1 MGKAN
6 RVLLMLIAMVAIMIT
21 AVGINKVME
30 HYSTAKW
37 VKEQRERCEETRA
50 DVAQIQMTISEL
62 SQDQQALEEFIKE
75 NEQYFED
82 SAQVYEED
90 RQDSFGD
97 ISETVHEGDFSDPN
111 ISGNSLPEDIVS
123 GNDLFA
129 GDVSENDVS
138 GNQISEHSISENS
151 VSENSV
157 SGNSV
162 SGNSVSGN
170 SVSGNSVSGN
180 SVSENSVSGDSESGN
195 SVSGNS
201 VSGNSVSGNTVP
213 GKGMTESFMSHS
225 GGLENQKKRGSYEET
240 ILQNKYNQEIIK
252 DNGIDFSD
260 KKIVCLGDSITAA
273 TNLED
278 MEDYQQYSY
287 PAYLKEF
294 LGAGSVEN
302 LGIGG
307 SSIGRYWE
315 NAFVDRYKDI
325 PQDAD
330 IILVMGG
337 TNDGF
342 CVSQEEFG
350 TMEEREERTFIGDLD
365 ELMRGLKE
373 DYPEAKIIFVTP
385 LPNVLHDMLRKERDY
400 LLPQFMIANAMKM
413 LGEEYEIPV
422 IDLYG
427 SNLLDSHD
435 AAVIYNYMPDGVHCN
450 QQGYKVLAGKIA
462 AELISLYEMQEDDI
476 EEEL

>member
-6 RVLLMLIAMVAIMIT
+6 KVLLMLIAMVAIMIM

-90 RQDSFGD
+90 RQNSFGD
-97 ISETVHEGDFSDPN
+97 ISEAVHEGDFADPN
-111 ISGNSLPEDIVS
+111 ISGNSLLQDMVS

-138 GNQISEHSISENS
+138 GDGVSGNS

-170 SVSGNSVSGN
+170 SVSGNSVS
-180 SVSENSVSGDSESGN
+180 E
-195 SVSGNS
+195 
-201 VSGNSVSGNTVP
+201 NTVP
-213 GKGMTESFMSHS
+213 GRDMTESFMSS
-225 GGLENQKKRGSYEET
+225 NDGFENRKKRGSYEET
-240 ILQNKYNQEIIK
+240 ILQNKSNQEMIRN
-252 DNGIDFSD
+252 NGIDFSD

-278 MEDYQQYSY
+278 LEDYQQYSY

-373 DYPEAKIIFVTP
+373 NYPEAEIIFVTP

-400 LLPQFMIANAMKM
+400 LLPQSMIANAMKT

>member
-37 VKEQRERCEETRA
+37 VREQRERCEETRA

-75 NEQYFED
+75 NEQYFEN

-111 ISGNSLPEDIVS
+111 ISGNSLPEDMVS
-123 GNDLFA
+123 GNDLSA

-138 GNQISEHSISENS
+138 GNRILEHNILGND
-151 VSENSV
+151 V

-170 SVSGNSVSGN
+170 SVSGNSISGN
-180 SVSENSVSGDSESGN
+180 SVSENSVSG
-195 SVSGNS
+195 
-201 VSGNSVSGNTVP
+201 
-213 GKGMTESFMSHS
+213 KGMTESFMASND
-225 GGLENQKKRGSYEET
+225 GFENRKKRGSYEET
-240 ILQNKYNQEIIK
+240 ILQNKNNQEII
-252 DNGIDFSD
+252 NNSGIDFSD

-287 PAYLKEF
+287 PTYLKEF

-350 TMEEREERTFIGDLD
+350 TMEDRKERTFIGDLD

-400 LLPQFMIANAMKM
+400 LLPQSMIANAMKT

-450 QQGYKVLAGKIA
+450 QQGYKVLAREIA

>member
-6 RVLLMLIAMVAIMIT
+6 KVLMMLIAMVVIMIT
-21 AVGINKVME
+21 AVGINRVME
-30 HYSTAKW
+30 HHATEQWAK
-37 VKEQRERCEETRA
+37 ERRERYEQARA
-50 DVAQIQMTISEL
+50 EVAQIQMTISEL

-75 NEQYFED
+75 NEQYFDESAYFSED
-82 SAQVYEED
+82 HDA
-90 RQDSFGD
+90 DSDWD
-97 ISETVHEGDFSDPN
+97 IPEVIHEGDLSDSN
-111 ISGNSLPEDIVS
+111 ISGNSIFEDAVS
-123 GNDLFA
+123 GNDVLESNIS
-129 GDVSENDVS
+129 GNDVS
-138 GNQISEHSISENS
+138 GNQMP
-151 VSENSV
+151 ENSV

-180 SVSENSVSGDSESGN
+180 SVSGN

-201 VSGNSVSGNTVP
+201 AMN
-213 GKGMTESFMSHS
+213 K
-225 GGLENQKKRGSYEET
+225 KKRGSYEET
-240 ILQNKYNQEIIK
+240 ILQNKYNQEIIR
-252 DNGIDFSD
+252 NNRIDFSD

-273 TNLED
+273 ANLEN

-287 PAYLKEF
+287 PAYLKEL

-342 CVSQEEFG
+342 CVSQEDFG
-350 TMEEREERTFIGDLD
+350 TMKDREERTFIGDLD

-373 DYPEAKIIFVTP
+373 NYPDAQIIFITP

-400 LLPQFMIANAMKM
+400 LLPQTMIANAMKE
-413 LGEEYEIPV
+413 LGDEYEIPV
-422 IDLYG
+422 IDLYN
-427 SNLLDSHD
+427 SNVLDSHD

-450 QQGYKVLAGKIA
+450 PEGYQVLAEKIA
-462 AELISLYEMQEDDI
+462 AELIKLYEMQEDEI
-476 EEEL
+476 EKEL

>member
-6 RVLLMLIAMVAIMIT
+6 KVLMMLIAMVVIMIT
-21 AVGINKVME
+21 AVGINRVME
-30 HYSTAKW
+30 HHATEQWAK
-37 VKEQRERCEETRA
+37 ERRERYEQARA
-50 DVAQIQMTISEL
+50 EVAQIQMTISEL

-75 NEQYFED
+75 NEQYFDESAYFSED
-82 SAQVYEED
+82 HDA
-90 RQDSFGD
+90 DSDWDIPEVIHEGD
-97 ISETVHEGDFSDPN
+97 ISG
-111 ISGNSLPEDIVS
+111 
-123 GNDLFA
+123 
-129 GDVSENDVS
+129 NDVS
-138 GNQISEHSISENS
+138 GNQMLEYSVSGNS
-151 VSENSV
+151 VSGNSVSGNSVSWNSV

-170 SVSGNSVSGN
+170 SVSGNSAMN
-180 SVSENSVSGDSESGN
+180 
-195 SVSGNS
+195 
-201 VSGNSVSGNTVP
+201 
-213 GKGMTESFMSHS
+213 K
-225 GGLENQKKRGSYEET
+225 KKRGSYEET
-240 ILQNKYNQEIIK
+240 ILQNKYNQEIIR
-252 DNGIDFSD
+252 NNRIDFSD

-273 TNLED
+273 ANLEN

-287 PAYLKEF
+287 PAYLKEL

-342 CVSQEEFG
+342 CVSQEDFG
-350 TMEEREERTFIGDLD
+350 TMKDREERTFIGDLD

-373 DYPEAKIIFVTP
+373 NYPDAQIIFITP

-400 LLPQFMIANAMKM
+400 LLPQTMIANAMKE
-413 LGEEYEIPV
+413 LGDEYEIPV
-422 IDLYG
+422 IDLYN
-427 SNLLDSHD
+427 SNVLDSHD

-450 QQGYKVLAGKIA
+450 PEGYQVLAEKIA
-462 AELISLYEMQEDDI
+462 AELIKLYEMQEDEI
-476 EEEL
+476 EKEL

>member
-6 RVLLMLIAMVAIMIT
+6 RVLLMLIAMAAIMIT

-30 HYSTAKW
+30 HHSTAKW
-37 VKEQRERCEETRA
+37 IREQQERYEETRA

-75 NEQYFED
+75 NEQYFES
-82 SAQVYEED
+82 SAQVYEDDWQE
-90 RQDSFGD
+90 SFGD
-97 ISETVHEGDFSDPN
+97 ISEVVHEGDLSDPN
-111 ISGNSLPEDIVS
+111 ISGNSMLEDMVS
-123 GNDLFA
+123 GNNLFA

-138 GNQISEHSISENS
+138 GNRVLEHSVSENS

-180 SVSENSVSGDSESGN
+180 SVSGN
-195 SVSGNS
+195 TVSGND
-201 VSGNSVSGNTVP
+201 
-213 GKGMTESFMSHS
+213 MTGSFMSGS
-225 GGLENQKKRGSYEET
+225 DGFGNQKKRGSYEET
-240 ILQNKYNQEIIK
+240 ILQNKYNQEIIRN
-252 DNGIDFSD
+252 NGIDFSD

-273 TNLED
+273 ANLENL
-278 MEDYQQYSY
+278 EDYQQYSY
-287 PAYLKEF
+287 PAYLKEL

-373 DYPEAKIIFVTP
+373 NYPEAKIIFVTP

-400 LLPQFMIANAMKM
+400 LLPQFMIANAMKT
-413 LGEEYEIPV
+413 LGEEHEIPV
-422 IDLYG
+422 IDLYN

-462 AELISLYEMQEDDI
+462 AELINLYEMQEDDI

>member
-6 RVLLMLIAMVAIMIT
+6 RVLMMLIAMVVIMIT
-21 AVGINKVME
+21 AVGINRVME
-30 HYSTAKW
+30 RHATEQWAK
-37 VKEQRERCEETRA
+37 ERRERYEQARA
-50 DVAQIQMTISEL
+50 EVAQIQMTISEL

-75 NEQYFED
+75 NEQYFDESAYFSED
-82 SAQVYEED
+82 HDA
-90 RQDSFGD
+90 DSDWDIPEVIHEGD
-97 ISETVHEGDFSDPN
+97 ISG
-111 ISGNSLPEDIVS
+111 
-123 GNDLFA
+123 
-129 GDVSENDVS
+129 NDVS
-138 GNQISEHSISENS
+138 GNQMLEYS
-151 VSENSV
+151 VSGNSV

-180 SVSENSVSGDSESGN
+180 SVSGN
-195 SVSGNS
+195 SAMN
-201 VSGNSVSGNTVP
+201 
-213 GKGMTESFMSHS
+213 K
-225 GGLENQKKRGSYEET
+225 KKRGSYEET
-240 ILQNKYNQEIIK
+240 ILQNKYNQEIIR
-252 DNGIDFSD
+252 NNRIDFSD

-273 TNLED
+273 ANLEKL
-278 MEDYQQYSY
+278 EDYQQYSY
-287 PAYLKEF
+287 PAYLKKL

-342 CVSQEEFG
+342 CVSQEDFG
-350 TMEEREERTFIGDLD
+350 TMKDREERTFIGDLD

-373 DYPEAKIIFVTP
+373 NYPDAQIVFITP

-400 LLPQFMIANAMKM
+400 LLPQTMIANAMKE
-413 LGEEYEIPV
+413 LGDEYEIPV
-422 IDLYG
+422 IDLYN
-427 SNLLDSHD
+427 SNVLDSHD

-450 QQGYKVLAGKIA
+450 PEGYQVLAEKIA
-462 AELISLYEMQEDDI
+462 AELIKLYEMQEDEI
-476 EEEL
+476 EKEL

>member
-6 RVLLMLIAMVAIMIT
+6 KVLLMLIAMVAIMIM
-21 AVGINKVME
+21 AVGINRVME

-90 RQDSFGD
+90 RQNSFGD
-97 ISETVHEGDFSDPN
+97 ISEAVHEGDFADPN
-111 ISGNSLPEDIVS
+111 ISGNSLLQDMVS

-138 GNQISEHSISENS
+138 GNQISEHSILGNTVSGNS
-151 VSENSV
+151 VSGNGVSGNSISENSV

-170 SVSGNSVSGN
+170 SVS
-180 SVSENSVSGDSESGN
+180 E
-195 SVSGNS
+195 
-201 VSGNSVSGNTVP
+201 NTVP
-213 GKGMTESFMSHS
+213 GRDMTESFMPSNN
-225 GGLENQKKRGSYEET
+225 GLENRKKRGSYEET
-240 ILQNKYNQEIIK
+240 ILQNKSNQEMIRN
-252 DNGIDFSD
+252 NGIDFSD

-278 MEDYQQYSY
+278 LEDYQQYSY

-350 TMEEREERTFIGDLD
+350 TMEEREARTFIGDLD

-373 DYPEAKIIFVTP
+373 NYPEAEIIFVTP

-400 LLPQFMIANAMKM
+400 LLPQSMFANAMKT

-427 SNLLDSHD
+427 SNVLDSHD

>member
-21 AVGINKVME
+21 AVGINKAME

-37 VKEQRERCEETRA
+37 VREQRERCEETRA
-50 DVAQIQMTISEL
+50 DMAQIQMTISEL

-82 SAQVYEED
+82 SVQVYEED
-90 RQDSFGD
+90 RQDFPGD
-97 ISETVHEGDFSDPN
+97 ISETVHEGDFADPN
-111 ISGNSLPEDIVS
+111 ISGNSLLQDMVS
-123 GNDLFA
+123 GNDLFV

-138 GNQISEHSISENS
+138 GNQLSEHSISGND
-151 VSENSV
+151 VSENSA

-170 SVSGNSVSGN
+170 SVSGNSI
-180 SVSENSVSGDSESGN
+180 
-195 SVSGNS
+195 
-201 VSGNSVSGNTVP
+201 SGNSVSGNTVP
-213 GKGMTESFMSHS
+213 GKGMTESFMSS
-225 GGLENQKKRGSYEET
+225 NEGFENRKKRGSYEET
-240 ILQNKYNQEIIK
+240 ILQNKYNQEKIE
-252 DNGIDFSD
+252 DSGIDFSD

-278 MEDYQQYSY
+278 LEDYQQYSY
-287 PAYLKEF
+287 PTYLKEF

-350 TMEEREERTFIGDLD
+350 TMEERKERTFIGDLD

-373 DYPEAKIIFVTP
+373 DYPNAKIIFVTP

-400 LLPQFMIANAMKM
+400 LLPQSMIANAMKT

-450 QQGYKVLAGKIA
+450 QQGYKVLARKIA

>member
-6 RVLLMLIAMVAIMIT
+6 KVLMMLIAMVVIMIT
-21 AVGINKVME
+21 AVGINRLME
-30 HYSTAKW
+30 HHATEQWAK
-37 VKEQRERCEETRA
+37 ERRERYEQARA
-50 DVAQIQMTISEL
+50 EVAQIQMTISEL

-75 NEQYFED
+75 NEQYFDESAYFSED
-82 SAQVYEED
+82 HDA
-90 RQDSFGD
+90 DSDWD
-97 ISETVHEGDFSDPN
+97 IPEVIHEGDLSDSN
-111 ISGNSLPEDIVS
+111 ISGNSIFEDAVS
-123 GNDLFA
+123 GNDVLESNIS
-129 GDVSENDVS
+129 GNDVS
-138 GNQISEHSISENS
+138 GNQMP
-151 VSENSV
+151 ENSV

-180 SVSENSVSGDSESGN
+180 SVSGN

-201 VSGNSVSGNTVP
+201 AMN
-213 GKGMTESFMSHS
+213 K
-225 GGLENQKKRGSYEET
+225 KKRGSYEET
-240 ILQNKYNQEIIK
+240 ILQNKYNQEIIR
-252 DNGIDFSD
+252 NNRIDFSD

-273 TNLED
+273 ANLEN

-287 PAYLKEF
+287 PAYLKEL

-342 CVSQEEFG
+342 CVSQEDFG
-350 TMEEREERTFIGDLD
+350 TMKDREERTFIGDLD

-373 DYPEAKIIFVTP
+373 NYPDAQIIFITP

-400 LLPQFMIANAMKM
+400 LLPQTMIANAMKE
-413 LGEEYEIPV
+413 LGDEYEIPV
-422 IDLYG
+422 IDLYN
-427 SNLLDSHD
+427 SNVLDSHD

-450 QQGYKVLAGKIA
+450 PEGYQVLAEKIA
-462 AELISLYEMQEDDI
+462 AELIKLYEMQEDEI
-476 EEEL
+476 EKEL

>member
-6 RVLLMLIAMVAIMIT
+6 RVLFMLIAMVAIMIT
-21 AVGINKVME
+21 AVGINRVVQYHDTKQWAE
-30 HYSTAKW
+30 
-37 VKEQRERCEETRA
+37 ERRERYEQARA
-50 DVAQIQMTISEL
+50 EVAQIQMTISEL
-62 SQDQQALEEFIKE
+62 SQDQQALEAFILE
-75 NEQYFED
+75 NEQYFENTSEPYEGDLAD
-82 SAQVYEED
+82 SSWEVP
-90 RQDSFGD
+90 
-97 ISETVHEGDFSDPN
+97 ETIHEGDLSDPN
-111 ISGNSLPEDIVS
+111 ISGNNIAWDMVSDNDILR
-123 GNDLFA
+123 N
-129 GDVSENDVS
+129 DVSENDLSEYPVTGNDISGNSVS
-138 GNQISEHSISENS
+138 GNT
-151 VSENSV
+151 V

-180 SVSENSVSGDSESGN
+180 GIPEAD
-195 SVSGNS
+195 VSGNS
-201 VSGNSVSGNTVP
+201 VSGNSVSGN
-213 GKGMTESFMSHS
+213 
-225 GGLENQKKRGSYEET
+225 KKKKGSYEET
-240 ILQNKYNQEIIK
+240 ILQNKRNQEAIRK
-252 DNGIDFSD
+252 NVIDFSD

-287 PAYLKEF
+287 PAYLKEL

-342 CVSQEEFG
+342 CVTREDFG

-373 DYPEAKIIFVTP
+373 DYPDAQIIFVTP
-385 LPNVLHDMLRKERDY
+385 LPNVLHDMLRKDRDY
-400 LLPQFMIANAMKM
+400 LLPQSMLADVMKE

-422 IDLYG
+422 IDLYN

-450 QQGYKVLAGKIA
+450 PQGYQVLAGKIA
-462 AELISLYEMQEDDI
+462 AELIGLYEMQEEEI

>member
-21 AVGINKVME
+21 AVGINKAME

-37 VKEQRERCEETRA
+37 VREQRERCEETRA
-50 DVAQIQMTISEL
+50 DMAQIQMTISEL

-82 SAQVYEED
+82 SAQVYKED
-90 RQDSFGD
+90 RQDFPGD
-97 ISETVHEGDFSDPN
+97 ISETVHEGDFADPN
-111 ISGNSLPEDIVS
+111 ISGNSLLQDMVS

-138 GNQISEHSISENS
+138 GNQLSEQSIL
-151 VSENSV
+151 
-157 SGNSV
+157 GN
-162 SGNSVSGN
+162 GI
-170 SVSGNSVSGN
+170 SGN
-180 SVSENSVSGDSESGN
+180 SVSENSVSGN
-195 SVSGNS
+195 NVSGNS
-201 VSGNSVSGNTVP
+201 VSGNSISGNSVSGNTVS
-213 GKGMTESFMSHS
+213 GKGMAESFMSS
-225 GGLENQKKRGSYEET
+225 NDGFENRKKRGSYEET
-240 ILQNKYNQEIIK
+240 ILQNKYNQEIIRN
-252 DNGIDFSD
+252 NGIDFSD

-278 MEDYQQYSY
+278 LEDYQQYSY
-287 PAYLKEF
+287 PAYLKEL

-350 TMEEREERTFIGDLD
+350 TMEERKERTFIGDLD

-400 LLPQFMIANAMKM
+400 LLPQSMIANAMKT

-450 QQGYKVLAGKIA
+450 QQGYKVLARKIA

>member
-21 AVGINKVME
+21 AVGINKAME

-37 VKEQRERCEETRA
+37 VREQRERCEETRA
-50 DVAQIQMTISEL
+50 DMAQIQMTISEL

-82 SAQVYEED
+82 SAQVYKED
-90 RQDSFGD
+90 RQDFPGD
-97 ISETVHEGDFSDPN
+97 ISETVHEGDFADPN
-111 ISGNSLPEDIVS
+111 ISGNSLLQDMVS

-138 GNQISEHSISENS
+138 GNQLSEQSILGNGISGND
-151 VSENSV
+151 V
-157 SGNSV
+157 SGN
-162 SGNSVSGN
+162 G
-170 SVSGNSVSGN
+170 VSGN
-180 SVSENSVSGDSESGN
+180 SVSENSVSGN
-195 SVSGNS
+195 NVSGNS
-201 VSGNSVSGNTVP
+201 VSGNSISGNSVSGNTVS
-213 GKGMTESFMSHS
+213 GKGMAESFMSS
-225 GGLENQKKRGSYEET
+225 NDGFENRKKRGSYEET
-240 ILQNKYNQEIIK
+240 ILQNKYNQEKIE
-252 DNGIDFSD
+252 DSGIDFSD

-278 MEDYQQYSY
+278 LEDYQQYSY
-287 PAYLKEF
+287 PAYLKEL

-350 TMEEREERTFIGDLD
+350 TMEERKERTFIGDLD

-400 LLPQFMIANAMKM
+400 LLPQSMLANAMKT

-450 QQGYKVLAGKIA
+450 QQGYKVLARKIA

>member
-6 RVLLMLIAMVAIMIT
+6 KVLLMLIAMVAIMIM
-21 AVGINKVME
+21 AVGINRVME

-90 RQDSFGD
+90 RQNSFGD
-97 ISETVHEGDFSDPN
+97 ISEAVHEGDFADPN
-111 ISGNSLPEDIVS
+111 ISGNSLLQDMVS

-138 GNQISEHSISENS
+138 GNQISEHSILGNTVSGNS
-151 VSENSV
+151 VSGNGVSGNSISENSV

-170 SVSGNSVSGN
+170 SVS
-180 SVSENSVSGDSESGN
+180 E
-195 SVSGNS
+195 
-201 VSGNSVSGNTVP
+201 NTVP
-213 GKGMTESFMSHS
+213 GRDMTESFMPSNN
-225 GGLENQKKRGSYEET
+225 GLENRKKRGSYEET
-240 ILQNKYNQEIIK
+240 ILQNKSNQEMIRN
-252 DNGIDFSD
+252 NGIDFSD

-278 MEDYQQYSY
+278 LEDYQQYSY

-350 TMEEREERTFIGDLD
+350 TMEEREARTFIGDLD

-373 DYPEAKIIFVTP
+373 NYPEAEIIFVTP

-400 LLPQFMIANAMKM
+400 LLPQSMIANAMKT

-427 SNLLDSHD
+427 SNVLDSHD

>member
-6 RVLLMLIAMVAIMIT
+6 RVLMMLIAMVVIMIT
-21 AVGINKVME
+21 AVGINRVME
-30 HYSTAKW
+30 RHATEQWAK
-37 VKEQRERCEETRA
+37 ERRERYEQARA
-50 DVAQIQMTISEL
+50 EVAQIQMTISEL

-75 NEQYFED
+75 NEQYFDESAYFSED
-82 SAQVYEED
+82 HDA
-90 RQDSFGD
+90 DSDWD
-97 ISETVHEGDFSDPN
+97 IPEVIHEGDLSDSN
-111 ISGNSLPEDIVS
+111 ISGNSIFEDAVS
-123 GNDLFA
+123 GNDVLESDIS
-129 GDVSENDVS
+129 GNDVS
-138 GNQISEHSISENS
+138 GNQMPEY
-151 VSENSV
+151 SV

-180 SVSENSVSGDSESGN
+180 NVSGN

-201 VSGNSVSGNTVP
+201 VSGNSVSGNSV
-213 GKGMTESFMSHS
+213 S
-225 GGLENQKKRGSYEET
+225 GNSAMNKKKRGSYEET
-240 ILQNKYNQEIIK
+240 ILQNKYNQEIIR
-252 DNGIDFSD
+252 NNRIDFSD

-273 TNLED
+273 ANLEKL
-278 MEDYQQYSY
+278 EDYQQYSY
-287 PAYLKEF
+287 PAYLKKL

-342 CVSQEEFG
+342 CVSQEDFG
-350 TMEEREERTFIGDLD
+350 TMKDREERTFIGDLD

-373 DYPEAKIIFVTP
+373 NYPDAQIVFITP

-400 LLPQFMIANAMKM
+400 LLPQTMIANAMKE
-413 LGEEYEIPV
+413 LGDEYEIPV
-422 IDLYG
+422 IDLYN
-427 SNLLDSHD
+427 SNVLDSHD

-450 QQGYKVLAGKIA
+450 PEGYQVLAEKIA
-462 AELISLYEMQEDDI
+462 AELIKLYEMQEDEI
-476 EEEL
+476 EKEL

>member
-6 RVLLMLIAMVAIMIT
+6 RVLLMMIAMTAIMIT

-30 HYSTAKW
+30 HHSTAKW
-37 VKEQRERCEETRA
+37 VREQRERCEETRA
-50 DVAQIQMTISEL
+50 DMAQIQMTISEL

-75 NEQYFED
+75 NEQYFES
-82 SAQVYEED
+82 SAQVYEDDWPE
-90 RQDSFGD
+90 SFGD
-97 ISETVHEGDFSDPN
+97 ISEVVHEGDLSDPN
-111 ISGNSLPEDIVS
+111 ISGNSMFEDMVS
-123 GNDLFA
+123 ENNLFA

-138 GNQISEHSISENS
+138 GNRVLEYS

-180 SVSENSVSGDSESGN
+180 T
-195 SVSGNS
+195 VSGND
-201 VSGNSVSGNTVP
+201 
-213 GKGMTESFMSHS
+213 MTGSFMSGS
-225 GGLENQKKRGSYEET
+225 DGFKNQKKRGSYEET
-240 ILQNKYNQEIIK
+240 ILQNKYNQEIIRN
-252 DNGIDFSD
+252 NGIDFSD

-273 TNLED
+273 ANLENL
-278 MEDYQQYSY
+278 EDYQQYSY
-287 PAYLKEF
+287 PAYLKEL

-373 DYPEAKIIFVTP
+373 NYPEADIIFVTP

-400 LLPQFMIANAMKM
+400 LLPQFMIANVMKA

-422 IDLYG
+422 IDLYN

-462 AELISLYEMQEDDI
+462 AELINLYEMQEDDI

>member
-6 RVLLMLIAMVAIMIT
+6 RVLLMLIAMAAIMIT

-30 HYSTAKW
+30 HHSTAKW
-37 VKEQRERCEETRA
+37 VREQQERYEETRA

-75 NEQYFED
+75 NEQYFENPM
-82 SAQVYEED
+82 QVYEEN
-90 RQDSFGD
+90 RQDFHGD
-97 ISETVHEGDFSDPN
+97 ISKTVHEGDFSDPN
-111 ISGNSLPEDIVS
+111 ISGNSALEDLVS

-138 GNQISEHSISENS
+138 GNRVLEHS

-180 SVSENSVSGDSESGN
+180 T
-195 SVSGNS
+195 VSGND
-201 VSGNSVSGNTVP
+201 
-213 GKGMTESFMSHS
+213 MTESFMSGS
-225 GGLENQKKRGSYEET
+225 DGFGNQKKRGSYEET
-240 ILQNKYNQEIIK
+240 ILQNKYNQEIIRN
-252 DNGIDFSD
+252 NGIDFSD

-273 TNLED
+273 ANLED
-278 MEDYQQYSY
+278 LEDYQQYSY

-330 IILVMGG
+330 IILIMGG

-350 TMEEREERTFIGDLD
+350 TMEKREERTFIGDLD

-373 DYPEAKIIFVTP
+373 NYPEAEIIFVTP

-400 LLPQFMIANAMKM
+400 LLPQFMIADAVKA
-413 LGEEYEIPV
+413 LGEEYEISV
-422 IDLYG
+422 IDLYS

-450 QQGYKVLAGKIA
+450 QQGYKVLAGEIA
-462 AELISLYEMQEDDI
+462 AKLIILYEMQEDDV
-476 EEEL
+476 EKEL

>member
-6 RVLLMLIAMVAIMIT
+6 RVLLMMIAMTAIMIT

-30 HYSTAKW
+30 HHSTAEW
-37 VKEQRERCEETRA
+37 VREQRERCEETRA
-50 DVAQIQMTISEL
+50 DMAQIQMTISEL

-75 NEQYFED
+75 NEQYFVS
-82 SAQVYEED
+82 SAQVVEEG

-97 ISETVHEGDFSDPN
+97 ISETVHEGDFADPN
-111 ISGNSLPEDIVS
+111 ISGNSLLQDMVS

-138 GNQISEHSISENS
+138 GDGVSGNS

-170 SVSGNSVSGN
+170 SVSGNSVS
-180 SVSENSVSGDSESGN
+180 E
-195 SVSGNS
+195 
-201 VSGNSVSGNTVP
+201 NTVP
-213 GKGMTESFMSHS
+213 GRDMTESFMSS
-225 GGLENQKKRGSYEET
+225 NDGFENRKKRGSYEET
-240 ILQNKYNQEIIK
+240 ILQNKSNQEMIRN
-252 DNGIDFSD
+252 NGIDFSN

-278 MEDYQQYSY
+278 LEDYQQYSY
-287 PAYLKEF
+287 PAYLKE
-294 LGAGSVEN
+294 LLCAGNVEN

-373 DYPEAKIIFVTP
+373 NYPEADIIFVTP

-400 LLPQFMIANAMKM
+400 LLPQSMIANAMKT

-422 IDLYG
+422 IDLYD

-462 AELISLYEMQEDDI
+462 AELINLYEMQEDDI

>member
-21 AVGINKVME
+21 AVGINKAME

-37 VKEQRERCEETRA
+37 VREQRERCEETRA
-50 DVAQIQMTISEL
+50 DMAQIQMTISEL

-90 RQDSFGD
+90 RQDFPGD
-97 ISETVHEGDFSDPN
+97 ISETVHEGDFADPN
-111 ISGNSLPEDIVS
+111 ISGNSLLQDMVS
-123 GNDLFA
+123 GNDLFV

-138 GNQISEHSISENS
+138 GNQLSEQSILGNGISGND
-151 VSENSV
+151 V
-157 SGNSV
+157 SGN
-162 SGNSVSGN
+162 G
-170 SVSGNSVSGN
+170 VSGN
-180 SVSENSVSGDSESGN
+180 SVSENSVSGN
-195 SVSGNS
+195 NVSGNS
-201 VSGNSVSGNTVP
+201 VSGNSISGNSVSGNTVS
-213 GKGMTESFMSHS
+213 GKGMAESFMSS
-225 GGLENQKKRGSYEET
+225 NDGFENRKKRGSYEET
-240 ILQNKYNQEIIK
+240 ILQNKYNQEKIE
-252 DNGIDFSD
+252 DSGIDFSD

-278 MEDYQQYSY
+278 LEDYQQYSY
-287 PAYLKEF
+287 PAYLKEL

-350 TMEEREERTFIGDLD
+350 TMEERKERTFIGDLD

-400 LLPQFMIANAMKM
+400 LLPQSMLANAMKT

-450 QQGYKVLAGKIA
+450 QQGYKVLARKIA

>member
-21 AVGINKVME
+21 AVGINKAME

-37 VKEQRERCEETRA
+37 VREQRERCEETRA
-50 DVAQIQMTISEL
+50 DMAQIQMTISEL

-82 SAQVYEED
+82 SMQVYEED
-90 RQDSFGD
+90 QQDFSGD
-97 ISETVHEGDFSDPN
+97 ISEIVHEGDFSDPN
-111 ISGNSLPEDIVS
+111 ISGDSLPEDMVS

-138 GNQISEHSISENS
+138 GNQLSEQSILGNNVSGNDVSGNS

-170 SVSGNSVSGN
+170 SVSGNSI
-180 SVSENSVSGDSESGN
+180 
-195 SVSGNS
+195 
-201 VSGNSVSGNTVP
+201 SGNSVSGNTVP
-213 GKGMTESFMSHS
+213 GKGMAESFMSS
-225 GGLENQKKRGSYEET
+225 NDGFENRKKRGSYEET
-240 ILQNKYNQEIIK
+240 ILQNKYNQEKIE
-252 DNGIDFSD
+252 DSGIDFSD

-278 MEDYQQYSY
+278 LEDYQQYSY

-294 LGAGSVEN
+294 LSAGSVEN

-350 TMEEREERTFIGDLD
+350 TMEDRKERTFIGDLD

-400 LLPQFMIANAMKM
+400 LLPQSMLANAMKT

-450 QQGYKVLAGKIA
+450 QQGYKVLARKIA
-462 AELISLYEMQEDDI
+462 AELISLYEMQEDDV

>member
-6 RVLLMLIAMVAIMIT
+6 RVLLMMIAMTAIMIT

-30 HYSTAKW
+30 HHSTAEW
-37 VKEQRERCEETRA
+37 VREQRERCEETRA
-50 DVAQIQMTISEL
+50 DMAQIQMTISEL

-75 NEQYFED
+75 NEQYFVS
-82 SAQVYEED
+82 SAQVYEDDWQE
-90 RQDSFGD
+90 SFGD
-97 ISETVHEGDFSDPN
+97 ISEVVHEGDLSDPN
-111 ISGNSLPEDIVS
+111 ISGNSMFEDMVS
-123 GNDLFA
+123 ENNLFA

-138 GNQISEHSISENS
+138 GNRVLEYS

-180 SVSENSVSGDSESGN
+180 TVS
-195 SVSGNS
+195 
-201 VSGNSVSGNTVP
+201 
-213 GKGMTESFMSHS
+213 GKGMTESFMSRYD
-225 GGLENQKKRGSYEET
+225 GFENQKKRGSYEET
-240 ILQNKYNQEIIK
+240 ILQNKYNQEKIK

-278 MEDYQQYSY
+278 LEDYQQYSY
-287 PAYLKEF
+287 PAYLKE
-294 LGAGSVEN
+294 LLCAGSVEN

-373 DYPEAKIIFVTP
+373 NYPEADIIFVTP

-400 LLPQFMIANAMKM
+400 LLPQSMIANAMKT

-422 IDLYG
+422 IDLYD

-462 AELISLYEMQEDDI
+462 AELINLYEMQEDDI